1 MSQKPYPEIL
11 QIARAAFDN
20 GKTKSYN
27 FRLKQLQGLLNLYTE
42 NETAIINALHRDLR
56 KSKQECIVLEIE
68 YLINDVR
75 NTIVKL
81 KEWMEPERP
90 AKSFVNLL
98 DKLYIFSEP
107 YGVVLVIGAWNYPLQ
122 LTLLPVAGAIAAGNC
137 VIIKPSEVASATAK
151 FIADNIPK
159 YLDNECYHVVNG
171 GVAETTELLK
181 EKFDYIFFTGSSSV
195 GKIVHAAAAKHLT
208 PTTLELGGKSP
219 VYLDDSVNMEVA
231 AKRILWGKCV
241 NSGQTCVAPDYI
253 LCTKEVQKKFVT
265 AAAKLL
271 KEWYGEN
278 PQQSPD
284 LCRIVTE
291 RHFARL
297 VKFLDNANIAVG
309 GKTDPADKFIEP
321 TILVD
326 VKPTDL
332 VMQEEI
338 FGPIFPIVTI
348 SNAYEAIKLIK
359 SKDKPLALYI
369 FSNIQKD
376 IDLIIENVSCGG
388 MCVNE
393 TIMHLAVDNL
403 PFGGVGGSGMGNYH
417 GKYSFDTF
425 SHKKSC
431 LHKNYGGLGEKLAS
445 SRYPPYSEG
454 KIKFLNFLLKKR
466 HGFSLQFLPYVFV
479 FCLGVFSSLYFK
491 QAIGYFRFNK

>member
-1 MSQKPYPEIL
+1 MSQKMYPEIV
-11 QIARAAFDN
+11 QTARAAFDN
-20 GKTKSYN
+20 GKTKSYD
-27 FRLKQLQGLLNLYTE
+27 FRLKQLQALLKLYTE
-42 NETAIINALHRDLR
+42 NENAIMNALHSDLR
-56 KSKQECIVLEIE
+56 KSRQESIVMEIE
-68 YLINDVR
+68 YLRNDVK
-75 NTIVKL
+75 NTIANL
-81 KEWMEPERP
+81 KEWMRPERP
-90 AKSFVNLL
+90 AKSFVNIL
-98 DKLYIFSEP
+98 DKLFIFSEP

-151 FIADNIPK
+151 FIAETIPK
-159 YLDNECYHVVNG
+159 YLDNECYHVVVG
-171 GVAETTELLK
+171 GVPETTELLK
-181 EKFDYIFFTGSSSV
+181 EKFDYIFFTGSSVV

-219 VYLDDSVNMEVA
+219 VYLDDSVNLEVA
-231 AKRILWGKCV
+231 VKRILWGKFV

-253 LCTKEVQKKFVT
+253 LCTKDVERKFLKI
-265 AAAKLL
+265 AAKLL
-271 KEWYGEN
+271 KQWYGEN
-278 PQQSPD
+278 PQESPD
-284 LCRIVTE
+284 LCRIVTD
-291 RHFARL
+291 RHFERL
-297 VKFLDNANIAVG
+297 AKFLINANIAIG
-309 GKTDPADKFIEP
+309 GKTDPSDKFIEP
-321 TILVD
+321 TILID
-326 VKPTDL
+326 VKPTDP

-348 SNAYEAIKLIK
+348 NNAYEAIKFMK
-359 SKDKPLALYI
+359 SKEKPLAMYI

-376 IDLIIENVSCGG
+376 VELITENVSCGG

-431 LHKNYGGLGEKLAS
+431 LHKNYGGLGETLAS

-454 KIKFLNFLLKKR
+454 KTKFLNFLLKKR
-466 HGFSLQFLPYVFV
+466 SGFSLKFLPYVLV
-479 FCLGVFSSLYFK
+479 FCLGVLSSVYFK
-491 QAIGYFRFNK
+491 QAIGYLGFRH

>member
-1 MSQKPYPEIL
+1 MSQNSYSEIL
-11 QIARAAFDN
+11 QIARTAFDN
-20 GKTKSYN
+20 CKTKSYE
-27 FRLKQLQGLLNLYTE
+27 FRLKQLQALLKMYTE
-42 NETAIINALHRDLR
+42 NENSIINALHSDLR
-56 KSKQECIVLEIE
+56 KSKQECIVLELE
-68 YLINDVR
+68 YLKNDLK
-75 NTIVKL
+75 NTIAKL
-81 KEWMEPERP
+81 KEWMQPERP

-137 VIIKPSEVASATAK
+137 VIIKPSEVSSATAK
-151 FIADNIPK
+151 FIADTIPK
-159 YLDNECYHVVNG
+159 YLDRECYHVVVG
-171 GVAETTELLK
+171 GVPETTELLK
-181 EKFDYIFFTGSSSV
+181 ERFDYIFFTGSSTV

-219 VYLDDSVNMEVA
+219 VYIDDSVNMEVA

-253 LCTKEVQKKFVT
+253 LCTKDVQKRFVT
-265 AAAKLL
+265 AAGKIL
-271 KEWYGEN
+271 KEWYGEK

-284 LCRIVTE
+284 LCRIVSDS
-291 RHFARL
+291 HFTRL
-297 VKFLDNANIAVG
+297 VKFLQNANIAIG
-309 GKTDPADKFIEP
+309 GKTDTSDKFIEP
-321 TILVD
+321 TILTD
-326 VKPTDL
+326 VKPNDP

-348 SNAYEAIKLIK
+348 NNAYEAIKFIK
-359 SKDKPLALYI
+359 SRDKPLALYI
-369 FSNIQKD
+369 FSNIKKD
-376 IDLIIENVSCGG
+376 VDLIINNVSCGG

-403 PFGGVGGSGMGNYH
+403 PFGGVGASGMGNYH

-431 LHKNYGGLGEKLAS
+431 LYKDYGVLGEKLAS
-445 SRYPPYSEG
+445 SRYPPYSQG
-454 KIKFLNFLLKKR
+454 KISFLNFLLKKR
-466 HGFSLQFLPYVFV
+466 SGINLKCLPYFLV
-479 FCLGVFSSLYFK
+479 FCLGVFSTVYFK
-491 QAIGYFRFNK
+491 NVVGFLGFKN

>member
-1 MSQKPYPEIL
+1 MSQKAHPEIL
-11 QIARAAFDN
+11 QTARTAFDT
-20 GKTKSYN
+20 GKTKSYE
-27 FRLKQLQGLLNLYTE
+27 FREKQLRALLKMYTE
-42 NETAIINALHRDLR
+42 NTNSILAALYSDLR
-56 KSKQECIVLEIE
+56 KGKQESVVLELE
-68 YLINDVR
+68 YLKNDLR
-75 NTIVKL
+75 NSLANL
-81 KEWMEPERP
+81 KRWMQPERP

-98 DKLYIFSEP
+98 DRLYIFSEP

-137 VIIKPSEVASATAK
+137 VIIKPSELAPATAK
-151 FIADNIPK
+151 FMAETIPK
-159 YLDNECYHVVNG
+159 YLDSDCYHVVLG
-171 GVAETTELLK
+171 GVPETTELLK
-181 EKFDYIFFTGSSSV
+181 ERFDYIFFTGSASV
-195 GKIVHAAAAKHLT
+195 GKIIHTAAAKHLT

-219 VYLDDSVNMEVA
+219 VYVDNSVNIEVA

-253 LCTKEVQKKFVT
+253 LCTKDVQNKFVAT
-265 AAAKLL
+265 AARIL

-278 PQQSPD
+278 PQESPD
-284 LCRIVTE
+284 LCRIVTD

-297 VKFLDNANIAVG
+297 VKFLENVKIAVG
-309 GKTDPADKFIEP
+309 GKSDASDRFIEP
-321 TILVD
+321 TILID
-326 VKPTDL
+326 VKANDP

-348 SNAYEAIKLIK
+348 SDVQEAIKVMK
-359 SKDKPLALYI
+359 SKEKPLALYI
-369 FSNIQKD
+369 FSNIKENV
-376 IDLIIENVSCGG
+376 DLITQNVSCGG

-431 LHKNYGGLGEKLAS
+431 LYKDYGFLGEKLAS
-445 SRYPPYSEG
+445 ARYPPYSQK
-454 KIKFLNFLLKKR
+454 KIDYLNFLLRKR
-466 HGFSLQFLPYVFV
+466 GGFSLKCLPYFLV
-479 FCLGVFSSLYFK
+479 FCFGVISSIYFK
-491 QAIGYFRFNK
+491 QFAGYLGFGK